1 MPYVNGTRNESKIF
15 PAVYLFLCDE
25 ILEGPV
31 LSQAQVNSIK
41 DNATALRAAK
51 LESCQ
56 TDSTAEPITLST
68 GEEVSADSIIKVEI
82 TELDSENIEAIK
94 AQIQNPCNILFY
106 EIIDGFGKQVLRTD
120 NPLEQNHIVIDIE
133 NLKPGIYII
142 NFHSKNMVLTKK
154 IVKQ

>member
-1 MPYVNGTRNESKIF
+1 VEIGNFRLNSINSFDNFITKLHWTGTVGQNEVCAGNENLKIF
-15 PAVYLFLCDE
+15 PNPATGYLN
-25 ILEGPV
+25 V
-31 LSQAQVNSIK
+31 LIPEDK
-41 DNATALRAAK
+41 D
-51 LESCQ
+51 
-56 TDSTAEPITLST
+56 
-68 GEEVSADSIIKVEI
+68 
-82 TELDSENIEAIK
+82 
-94 AQIQNPCNILFY
+94 ILFY